1 MSLKFSFE
9 ELLEEVPV
17 SEVVAPAEPVV
28 ETPAVVEPAVEVPAE
43 TPAVVE
49 ETKTEE
55 VVPPVEETQVDI
67 AIEEITNE
75 IDHQEE
81 VVDGLT
87 ALRTI
92 ATKIETPT
100 PVEVALFRVAANM
113 AVAGRNEDAQDIIPS
128 MESKKPID
136 IKGFDEKIKATKKK
150 IDLLKVELANLEAKK
165 KLG

>member
-28 ETPAVVEPAVEVPAE
+28 ETPAVVE
-43 TPAVVE
+43 PAVVE